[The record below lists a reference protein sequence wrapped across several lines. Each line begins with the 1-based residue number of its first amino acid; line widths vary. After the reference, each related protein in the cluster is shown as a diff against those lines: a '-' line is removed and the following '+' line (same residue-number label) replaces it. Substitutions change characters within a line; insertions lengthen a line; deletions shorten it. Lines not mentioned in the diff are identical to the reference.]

1 MVSEF
6 LPMGIADTTRLGF
19 GHGLK
24 SLPRACGVLLR
35 APRILLWLIP
45 PLVITLL
52 FDVLALYFGYGW
64 LCAGMAS
71 LLPESWDAPWLQA
84 LIGVFSAIAVIFLL
98 GWSFAWVYLTMT
110 SPFQDFISAAVE
122 REIHG
127 VAGPE
132 PEGWKGF
139 LRSIWQSV
147 VQAIVL
153 TVLTLLFLVVGLV
166 PVLGAIVLFLWSAF
180 ALGYAFVSIPSG
192 RMAQRFSE
200 RLAFARRHRG
210 AVLGLGVV
218 IAMVSLVPILNV
230 ICLPVFVIAG
240 TLLYLDA
247 HHRSNAK

>member
-1 MVSEF
+1 MNICSS
-6 LPMGIADTTRLGF
+6 RLGF
-19 GHGLK
+19 VHGLK

-45 PLVITLL
+45 PLLITLL
-52 FDVLALYFGYGW
+52 FNVLAFYFGYGW
-64 LCAGMAS
+64 LNSWMKS
-71 LLPESWDAPWLQA
+71 LLPQSWDAAWLQA
-84 LIGVFSAIAVIFLL
+84 LIGVLCAVAVIFLL
-98 GWSFAWVYLTMT
+98 GWSFAWVYLTIT

-127 VAGPE
+127 TAGPE
-132 PEGWKGF
+132 PEGWNGF

-153 TVLTLLFLVVGLV
+153 TLLTLIFLVIGFV
-166 PVLGAIVLFLWSAF
+166 PLLGAIVFFIWSAF
-180 ALGYAFVSIPSG
+180 ALGYAFVSIPPG

-200 RLAFARRHRG
+200 RLAFVRRHRG

-218 IAMVSLVPILNV
+218 IAITSLLPILNV
-230 ICLPVFVIAG
+230 ICLPIFVIAG

-247 HHRSNAK
+247 NHGSAAEVTRSS

>member
-6 LPMGIADTTRLGF
+6 LPMEMDRIARLGF
-19 GHGLK
+19 THGLK
-24 SLPRACGVLLR
+24 SLPRAGGVLLR

-52 FDVLALYFGYGW
+52 LDVLAFYFGYGW
-64 LCAGMAS
+64 LCSWIKS
-71 LLPESWDAPWLQA
+71 LLPASWDVAWLQA
-84 LIGVFSAIAVIFLL
+84 LIGLLSAVGVIFLL

-139 LRSIWQSV
+139 VRSIWQSV

-153 TVLTLLFLVVGLV
+153 TLVTLIILVVGLV
-166 PVLGAIVLFLWSAF
+166 PVLGAIVFFLWSAF

-218 IAMVSLVPILNV
+218 IAILSLVPILNV
-230 ICLPVFVIAG
+230 ICLPIFVIAG

-247 HHRSNAK
+247 HHRSATE

>member
-1 MVSEF
+1 M
-6 LPMGIADTTRLGF
+6 PMDIADTTRLGF
-19 GHGLK
+19 AHGVK
-24 SLPRACGVLLR
+24 SLPRACVVLLR

-52 FDVLALYFGYGW
+52 IDVLALYVGYDW
-64 LCAGMAS
+64 LCAWMKS
-71 LLPESWDAPWLQA
+71 LLPASWQSGWLQA
-84 LIGVFSAIAVIFLL
+84 LIGVLSAAAVIFLL
-98 GWSFAWVYLTMT
+98 GWSFAWVYLTIT

-122 REIHG
+122 REVHG

-147 VQAIVL
+147 VQAMVL
-153 TVLTLLFLVVGLV
+153 TSLTLLFLIVGLV
-166 PVLGAIVLFLWSAF
+166 PILGAIAFFLWSAF
-180 ALGYAFVSIPSG
+180 ALGYAFVSIPPG

-200 RLAFARRHRG
+200 RFAFVRSHRG

-218 IAMVSLVPILNV
+218 IALVSLVPILNV

-247 HHRSNAK
+247 HHRPTAE

>member
-1 MVSEF
+1 MTVDS
-6 LPMGIADTTRLGF
+6 TRLGF
-19 GHGLK
+19 AHGLK

-52 FDVLALYFGYGW
+52 FDVLAFYFGYGR
-64 LCAGMAS
+64 LCSWMAS
-71 LLPESWDAPWLQA
+71 LLPESWNATWLQA
-84 LIGVFSAIAVIFLL
+84 LIGVMSAIAVIFLL

-110 SPFQDFISAAVE
+110 SPFQDFISVAVE

-139 LRSIWQSV
+139 LRSIWQSA
-147 VQAIVL
+147 VQAV
-153 TVLTLLFLVVGLV
+153 VLTLLTLIFLVIGFV
-166 PVLGAIVLFLWSAF
+166 PILGAIVFFLWSAF

-192 RMAQRFSE
+192 RMAQRFAE
-200 RLAFARRHRG
+200 RFAFVRRHRG

-218 IAMVSLVPILNV
+218 IAIISLLPILNV
-230 ICLPVFVIAG
+230 ICLPIFVIAG

-247 HHRSNAK
+247 SHARTADAI

>member
-1 MVSEF
+1 ME
-6 LPMGIADTTRLGF
+6 MAHTTRLGF
-19 GHGLK
+19 THGLK

-52 FDVLALYFGYGW
+52 LDVLAFYYGYGW
-64 LCAGMAS
+64 LCSWIKS
-71 LLPESWDAPWLQA
+71 LLPVSWDTSWLHA
-84 LIGVFSAIAVIFLL
+84 AIGVLSAVAVIFLL

-153 TVLTLLFLVVGLV
+153 TLLTLIFLVIGLV
-166 PVLGAIVLFLWSAF
+166 PLLGAIVFFLWSAF

-200 RLAFARRHRG
+200 RLAFVRCHRG

-218 IAMVSLVPILNV
+218 IAILSLIPILNV

-247 HHRSNAK
+247 HHRSNEK